1 MKKAFLLLASFVLCS
16 GMAFAACDV
25 ASRAQEFT
33 VRVQTM
39 AVNDPQKF
47 ERIAPELEKRGE
59 EIDRLM
65 SETTTDPTRM
75 DKVCAAFDALFDLPQ

>member
-1 MKKAFLLLASFVLCS
+1 
-16 GMAFAACDV
+16 MAFAACDV

-39 AVNDPQKF
+39 TVNDPQKF
-47 ERIAPELEKRGE
+47 EQIAPELEKRGE

-65 SETTTDPTRM
+65 SETIAHPTRM
-75 DKVCAAFDALFDLPQ
+75 DKVCAAFDALFELLQ